1 MEAEPPEADP
11 PKRKLG
17 WFQFSLRTLMIVV
30 TMFCVIGGD
39 VASQEKIV
47 QERQLMIRRVKDHD
61 GYCLIATKDAGT
73 SLSADFAI
81 NLGVA

>member
-1 MEAEPPEADP
+1 
-11 PKRKLG
+11 
-17 WFQFSLRTLMIVV
+17 MIVV
-30 TMFCVIGGD
+30 TMFCVIGGY
-39 VASQEKIV
+39 VAWHKKIV
-47 QERQLMIRRVKDHD
+47 RLMIRRVKERD